1 MTLEQEKHL
10 QELLWKW
17 REERHLTFQDQ
28 IDGLVGNLCEE
39 MAEYYRATNDDEK
52 IDALCDIYVFCMNS
66 LDSDLK
72 VTRDDFNKT
81 DFPRIYALNDC
92 KMVLLSEIKDNLDEL
107 KLEDI
112 DVNYFNLY
120 LYAMMKNIEKETIKL
135 GYDFYECMLE
145 TIKEISSRTGHY
157 DENIHK
163 FVKDKSEEAVKK
175 WYKADYEKCRIE

>member
-10 QELLWKW
+10 QGLLWEW

-52 IDALCDIYVFCMNS
+52 IDALCDMSVFALNS
-66 LDSDLK
+66 FCCDLK
-72 VTRDDFNKT
+72 DAREYFEKKEKPIMDKFL
-81 DFPRIYALNDC
+81 FLRAF
-92 KMVLLSEIKDNLDEL
+92 VLIQEMGIGTHTLIK
-107 KLEDI
+107 
-112 DVNYFNLY
+112 FLY
-120 LYAMMKNIEKETIKL
+120 LFIKEIESEMSVM
-135 GYDFYECMLE
+135 GYNFYECMLE

-163 FVKDKSEEAVKK
+163 FVKDKSKEAVKN
-175 WYKADYEKCRIE
+175 WYKADYDKCRIKG